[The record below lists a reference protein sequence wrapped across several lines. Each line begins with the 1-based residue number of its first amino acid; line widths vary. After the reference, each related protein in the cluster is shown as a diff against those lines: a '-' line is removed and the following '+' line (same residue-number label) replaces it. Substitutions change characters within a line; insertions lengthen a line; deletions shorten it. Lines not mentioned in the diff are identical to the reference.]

1 MASSK
6 EYLDYILDCLSGLD
20 EITARKMMGEYMIYF
35 RSKLVGG
42 IYDNR
47 FLVKDLPSAQRL
59 MPDAPRE
66 LPYEG
71 GKADAPCG
79 KCRGQFFYITA
90 VRCPLQRASR
100 TKAAEEKELRKA
112 ADFHG
117 IMVQRISFK
126 GR

>member
-20 EITARKMMGEYMIYF
+20 EITTRKMMGEYMIYF

-42 IYDNR
+42 IYDNK
-47 FLVKDLPSAQRL
+47 FLVKDFSSAQRL

-71 GKADAPCG
+71 
-79 KCRGQFFYITA
+79 
-90 VRCPLQRASR
+90 ASR
-100 TKAAEEKELRKA
+100 CSLWKMQRTGLLYHSCSIPFTASFPHQSSGRK
-112 ADFHG
+112 
-117 IMVQRISFK
+117 RIKK
-126 GR
+126 GG

>member
-20 EITARKMMGEYMIYF
+20 EITTRKMMGEYMIYF

-42 IYDNR
+42 IYDNK
-47 FLVKDLPSAQRL
+47 FLVKDFSSAQRL

-71 GKADAPCG
+71 AKPMLLVENAEDRTFISQLSIP
-79 KCRGQFFYITA
+79 FTA
-90 VRCPLQRASR
+90 SFPHQSSG
-100 TKAAEEKELRKA
+100 RK
-112 ADFHG
+112 
-117 IMVQRISFK
+117 RIKK
-126 GR
+126 GG

>member
-20 EITARKMMGEYMIYF
+20 EITTRKMMGEYMIYF

-42 IYDNR
+42 IYDIK
-47 FLVKDLPSAQRL
+47 FLVKDFSSAQRL

-71 GKADAPCG
+71 AKPMLLVENAEDRTFISQLFDTLYSELPAP
-79 KCRGQFFYITA
+79 K
-90 VRCPLQRASR
+90 QRKKKQMLLYA
-100 TKAAEEKELRKA
+100 
-112 ADFHG
+112 
-117 IMVQRISFK
+117 ISN
-126 GR
+126 

>member
-20 EITARKMMGEYMIYF
+20 EITTRKMMGEYMIYF

-47 FLVKDLPSAQRL
+47 FLVKDLPSVQRL
-59 MPDAPRE
+59 MPDAPKV

-71 GKADAPCG
+71 AKPMLLVENAEDS
-79 KCRGQFFYITA
+79 FFYITA